1 MRIGNSGI
9 QRFGVPRLGSSFG
22 VPKLGA
28 SMKQA
33 QAWRSKMRAMRQS
46 FESTSGALTN
56 AILGAQGNLASAQ
69 SQLAV
74 KIATSRMQAD
84 AQKRINEKVDD
95 VSQQLDNL
103 KTDITA

>member
-1 MRIGNSGI
+1 MRIGNSGN
-9 QRFGVPRLGSSFG
+9 QRFGVPRLGSALG
-22 VPKLGA
+22 LPKLGA
-28 SMKQA
+28 SMRQA

-56 AILGAQGNLASAQ
+56 AVLGAQGNLSSAQ
-69 SQLAV
+69 SQLAI

-84 AQKRINEKVDD
+84 AQKRINDKVDD

-103 KTDITA
+103 KTDITV

>member
-1 MRIGNSGI
+1 MRIGNSGN

-22 VPKLGA
+22 MPKLGA

-56 AILGAQGNLASAQ
+56 AILGAQDNLASAQ

-84 AQKRINEKVDD
+84 AQKRVNEKVDD
-95 VSQQLDNL
+95 VSKQLDNL